1 MRIHL
6 GPPRESLFAVVGD
19 ESGAV
24 RNSAGRVLSL
34 RPKRQITHL
43 YGISWRVRTGFVF
56 IGYQF
61 HKKQEGES

>member
-6 GPPRESLFAVVGD
+6 GAPREPLFAVIGD
-19 ESGAV
+19 SSGDV
-24 RNSAGRVLSL
+24 RDGTGRYLTF